1 MAKSTRQAGDDRLDL
16 NNVKPSAK
24 LDCCCSSIAICSQN
38 CVQIWKGKDRKTV
51 FCRVRHKKCRA
62 KVVYTKSV
70 RVRVRVR
77 VKCGCG
83 CGAGENGSAGAVRVK
98 M

>member
-1 MAKSTRQAGDDRLDL
+1 MNYEKPQKLRVQKSNG
-16 NNVKPSAK
+16 
-24 LDCCCSSIAICSQN
+24 
-38 CVQIWKGKDRKTV
+38 KTV
-51 FCRVRHKKCRA
+51 CNVLQIFVGPQVMSQSH
-62 KVVYTKSV
+62 VVYTNSV

-83 CGAGENGSAGAVRVK
+83 CGAGEYGSAGAVRVK